1 MGARVGHFPVAS
13 LPDMKRSWLLPIL
26 AMSAFAACSSN
37 SSAPSADATTVIM
50 RDNVFD
56 QDVYAIEVGTT
67 VTFINEGR
75 NVHNAVDSN
84 GAWSTEESFGSLA
97 MNAGDSTQ
105 ITFTEPGE
113 YLFVCTFHSANGT
126 GMVATLIVRAAGS
139 EEPTEAA
146 PPVAIDQTSAASG
159 TTRQVPAEYPTIQS
173 AVDAAGPGDLVLIAP
188 GTYREEV
195 AVTTANLVIRGEDRN
210 TTIIDGERIRS
221 NGILITA
228 DGVAVENLTV
238 INPVGN
244 GVFWTGVTGFRG
256 SYLTT
261 IYAGNYGIYAFDS
274 SDGVIEYSLGSG
286 APDSGFYVGQCDPC
300 NTIVTNVVAE
310 YNGMGYSGTNAST
323 EMYLIDSIWRHNGAG
338 ITPNSLD
345 GEELAPFHD
354 ITIVG
359 NLIHDNSRTDVP
371 FKNATWPSFG
381 NGIIMAGGNTSLVE
395 RNRIVNHLG
404 NGIVISPNLDKQFWF
419 SGGNVVRDNV
429 IEGSGRADL
438 ALAGLA
444 DGDNCF
450 EGNTYTTSLPV
461 GLELT
466 QSCDGFRLPVLYE
479 LMGTLE
485 PLGRVAQNGTGSRP
499 DAPIGSTPYPE
510 PQDQMLGGAD
520 APVRPAVDVFASYP
534 LDLQSLTVPDLPES
548 VTVTQKKGITVF
560 GLSLAMGAWSI
571 FFGLWAYLMP
581 FMLFAALLAI
591 GLWDLVRSEERSKG
605 STIVWILVQ
614 LLVPFVGVLAYFLLA
629 SSLPKWKRYSIALG
643 GLGSY
648 LLLIGVGAL
657 VGGIV

>member
-1 MGARVGHFPVAS
+1 
-13 LPDMKRSWLLPIL
+13 MKKLSWFLLPLGALVI
-26 AMSAFAACSSN
+26 SGCSPTEASP
-37 SSAPSADATTVIM
+37 PSASNNTVVM

-56 QDVYAIEVGTT
+56 RDVYVVDTGTF
-67 VTFINEGR
+67 VTFVNEGR
-75 NVHNAVDSN
+75 NTHNAVDRDGS
-84 GAWSTEESFGSLA
+84 WSTEDTFGALA

-105 ITFTEPGE
+105 IAFDQPGE

-126 GMVATLIVRAAGS
+126 GMVATLIVQGPGATEPPAVAAAETPIEPAAA
-139 EEPTEAA
+139 EEA
-146 PPVAIDQTSAASG
+146 
-159 TTRQVPAEYPTIQS
+159 TTRNVPTDYPTIQS
-173 AVDAAGPGDLVLIAP
+173 AVDAANPGDLVLIAA

-195 AVTTANLVIRGEDRN
+195 AVTTERLVIRGADRN
-210 TTIIDGERIRS
+210 NTIIDGEGVRS
-221 NGILITA
+221 NGLLITA

-238 INPVGN
+238 INAVGN
-244 GVFWTGVTGFRG
+244 GVFWTGVEGFRG

-274 SDGVIEYSLGSG
+274 SDGLIEYSMGSG

-310 YNGMGYSGTNAST
+310 YNGMGYSGTNASV

-338 ITPNSLD
+338 IVPNSLD
-345 GEELAPFHD
+345 GEKYAPFHD
-354 ITIVG
+354 VTIIG

-404 NGIVISPNLDKQFWF
+404 NGVVISPNLDQQFWF
-419 SGGNVVRDNV
+419 SGGNIVRDNI

-444 DGDNCF
+444 DGENCF
-450 EGNTYTTSLPV
+450 ENNEHTTSLPV
-461 GLELT
+461 GLET
-466 QSCDGFRLPVLYE
+466 FQSCEGLRMPVLYE

-499 DAPIGSTPYPE
+499 NAPVGSTPWPE
-510 PQDQMLGGAD
+510 PQDQMPGGAT
-520 APVRPAVDVFASYP
+520 APVRPAVNVFASYP
-534 LDLQSLTVPDLPES
+534 LDLAALTVPDLPAG
-548 VTVTQKKGITVF
+548 VTITQQKGITVF
-560 GLSLAMGAWSI
+560 GLSLAMGVWSI

-581 FMLFAALLAI
+581 FMLMAALLAI
-591 GLWDLVRSEERSKG
+591 GLWDLVRDNDRSRS
-605 STIVWILVQ
+605 STIMWILIQ
-614 LLVPFVGVLAYFLLA
+614 LLIPFLGVFAYFLVG
-629 SSLPKWKRYSIALG
+629 SNTLPKWSRYTIVFAG
-643 GLGSY
+643 FGSY
-648 LLLIGVGAL
+648 LILLIVGVV

>member
-1 MGARVGHFPVAS
+1 MPVVKRIWWLVGVLALVALAGCSGNGATSGPN
-13 LPDMKRSWLLPIL
+13 PE
-26 AMSAFAACSSN
+26 
-37 SSAPSADATTVIM
+37 TTVGM

-56 QDVYAIEVGTT
+56 RDLYVVDVGAT
-67 VTFINEGR
+67 VTFVNEGR
-75 NVHNAVDSN
+75 NIHNAADSG
-84 GAWSTEESFGSLA
+84 GAWSTLDSFGSLS
-97 MNAGDSTQ
+97 MGPGDSTE
-105 ITFTEPGE
+105 ITFTKPGE
-113 YLFVCTFHSANGT
+113 YLFICSFHSANGV
-126 GMVATLIVRAAGS
+126 GMVATLVVREPGS
-139 EEPTEAA
+139 PEPIRTAT
-146 PPVAIDQTSAASG
+146 PDPDQPSADFSG
-159 TTRQVPAEYPTIQS
+159 TTRHVPADYPTIQS
-173 AVDAAGPGDLVLIAP
+173 AVDAAGQGDLVLIAP

-195 AVTTANLVIRGEDRN
+195 AVTTENLVIRGEDRN
-210 TTIIDGERIRS
+210 NTIIDGEGVRS

-228 DGVAVENLTV
+228 DGVAVENLSV

-274 SDGVIEYSLGSG
+274 SDGLIEYSLGTG

-300 NTIVTNVVAE
+300 NAIVTNVVSE

-323 EMYLIDSIWRHNGAG
+323 EMYLINSIWRYNGAG
-338 ITPNSLD
+338 LVPNTLD
-345 GEELAPFHD
+345 GEKLAPFHD
-354 ITIVG
+354 VTIVG

-381 NGIIMAGGNTSLVE
+381 NGIILAGGNTTLIE
-395 RNRIVNHLG
+395 RNRVVNHLG
-404 NGIVISPNLDKQFWF
+404 NGIVISPNLDKKFWF
-419 SGGNVVRDNV
+419 SSGNIVRDNV
-429 IEGSGRADL
+429 IGGSGRADL

-444 DGDNCF
+444 DGGNCF
-450 EGNTYTTSLPV
+450 EGNTYSTSLPV
-461 GLELT
+461 GLELS

-499 DAPIGSTPYPE
+499 DTPVGSTPLPA
-510 PQDQMLGGAD
+510 PQDQMPGGAD
-520 APVRPAVDVFASYP
+520 APVKPAVNVFASYP
-534 LDLQSLTVPDLPES
+534 LDLQSLTVPDLPS
-548 VTVTQKKGITVF
+548 DVTITQQKGITVF

-581 FMLFAALLAI
+581 FMLFAALLAL
-591 GLWDLVRSEERSKG
+591 GLWDLTKSDERSKG
-605 STIVWILVQ
+605 ATIGWILAQ
-614 LLVPFVGVLAYFLLA
+614 LLIPFVGVLAYFLFG
-629 SSLPKWKRYSIALG
+629 SSLPRWKRYSIALG

-648 LLLIGVGAL
+648 LVLLGVGAL

>member
-1 MGARVGHFPVAS
+1 
-13 LPDMKRSWLLPIL
+13 MKRSWPLWVLLL
-26 AMSAFAACSSN
+26 VGLAACSSN
-37 SSAPSADATTVIM
+37 QASPQGQAGTIVM

-56 QDVYAIEVGTT
+56 QDVYVIDVGTT
-67 VTFINEGR
+67 VTFVNEGR
-75 NVHNAVDSN
+75 NVHNAVDSG
-84 GAWSTEESFGSLA
+84 GAWSTEESFGQLG
-97 MNAGDSTQ
+97 MNAGGSTA

-126 GMVATLIVRAAGS
+126 GMVATLIVQ
-139 EEPTEAA
+139 EPGTPTPVDAIA
-146 PPVAIDQTSAASG
+146 PVATEPSAAASG
-159 TTRQVPAEYPTIQS
+159 TTRNVPTDYPTIQS
-173 AVDAAGPGDLVLIAP
+173 AVDAAGPGDLILIAP

-195 AVTTANLVIRGEDRN
+195 AITTEDLVIRGEDRN
-210 TTIIDGERIRS
+210 TTVIDGEQVRS

-244 GVFWTGVTGFRG
+244 GVFWTGVTGYRG

-274 SDGVIEYSLGSG
+274 SDGLIEYSLGSG

-300 NTIVTNVVAE
+300 NAIVTDVIAE

-323 EMYLIDSIWRHNGAG
+323 ELYLINSVWRHNGAG
-338 ITPNSLD
+338 LVPNTLD

-381 NGIIMAGGNTSLVE
+381 NGIIMAGGNTSVVE

-404 NGIVISPNLDKQFWF
+404 NGVVISPNLDKQFWF
-419 SGGNVVRDNV
+419 SGGNVIRDNV

-444 DGDNCF
+444 DGGNCF
-450 EGNTYTTSLPV
+450 EGNTYSTSMPV
-461 GLELT
+461 GLEVS
-466 QSCDGFRLPVLYE
+466 QPCDGVRLPVLYE

-499 DAPIGSTPYPE
+499 NAPVGSTPLPE
-510 PQDQMLGGAD
+510 LQAQMPGGAG
-520 APVRPAVDVFASYP
+520 AVVRPAVDVFASYP
-534 LDLQSLTVPDLPES
+534 LDLQSLTVPELPDG
-548 VTVTQKKGITVF
+548 VTVTQQKGITVF

-591 GLWDLVRSEERSKG
+591 GLWDLTRSEERSKG
-605 STIVWILVQ
+605 ATIGWILVQ
-614 LLVPFVGVLAYFLLA
+614 LLVPFLGVLAYFLFG
-629 SSLPKWKRYSIALG
+629 SSLPRWKRYTIALG

-648 LLLIGVGAL
+648 LVLIGIGAL